1 MEIKQIRNATIR
13 VLYAGKTFLID
24 PWLLEKGRM
33 GCFLDIP
40 NHPFHVPDTA
50 KEGIPMPMC
59 ALPEPVEEILKGV
72 DYYIVTHI
80 HPDHVDMAPD
90 GTVGGLLDKTVPV
103 LVQNETDG
111 KVFRASG
118 FEQVLVLGETAYA
131 CGDVSIT
138 RTPALHG
145 VIEPCGEACGVLF
158 QAKQEKTLYVAGDT
172 IWTTEIKKTLQ
183 TFTPD
188 VVVLNACAA
197 ELVGFGRLIMND
209 EDVEAV
215 ARTVPDAQIVISHM
229 DTVAHAY
236 ITRYTMRGLLA
247 KRGVE
252 YLMPE
257 DGETLAFN

>member
-24 PWLLEKGRM
+24 PWLAEKGQM

-40 NHPFHVPDTA
+40 GNPFHVPDAA

-59 ALPEPVEEILKGV
+59 ALPEPAGEILKGV
-72 DYYIVTHI
+72 DYYVVTHI

-90 GTVGGLLDKTVPV
+90 GTVGRMLDKTVPV
-103 LVQNETDG
+103 LVQNEIDG
-111 KVFRASG
+111 KVFRESG

-145 VIEPCGEACGVLF
+145 VIEPCGEACGVIF

-172 IWTTEIKKTLQ
+172 
-183 TFTPD
+183 
-188 VVVLNACAA
+188 
-197 ELVGFGRLIMND
+197 MND

-229 DTVAHAY
+229 DTVAHAS

-247 KRGVE
+247 KRGVV

-257 DGETLAFN
+257 DGETLAFH